1 MPDKNVDGT
10 LLTWHF
16 DDGREVPVNRFQLMS
31 RLGQTYVV
39 GNIKYEFI
47 ALSIIFNDILDQIS
61 RAIDYRLLWHKKH
74 QHQLLQTPNPFIE
87 ESNDDQFNDDGVKES
102 TNEKTFL
109 SQSFHGRC
117 GL

>member
-61 RAIDYRLLWHKKH
+61 RAIDYRLLWHKNININYYKH
-74 QHQLLQTPNPFIE
+74 LILLSKNQMMTKLMMT
-87 ESNDDQFNDDGVKES
+87 V
-102 TNEKTFL
+102 
-109 SQSFHGRC
+109 
-117 GL
+117 